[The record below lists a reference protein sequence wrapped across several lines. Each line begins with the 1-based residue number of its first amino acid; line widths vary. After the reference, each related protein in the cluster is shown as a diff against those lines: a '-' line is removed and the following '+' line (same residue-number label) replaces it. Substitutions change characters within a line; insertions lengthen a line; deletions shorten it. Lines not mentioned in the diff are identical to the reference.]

1 MSRMVLTDELRDDY
15 QRAFAACVIREERA
29 ADVEAL
35 TETLLTQRARY
46 QTVGKR
52 LNLPWFVVAALH
64 YADTGCD
71 FDVHPHN
78 GDPLSDRTQHLPDGR
93 PVEGEPPFAWE
104 DSITDALCM
113 YRFDQWRDWSIA
125 GTLFMLEGRGGWGYR
140 LHHPEVPSP
149 YVAMFDLSQMEGEV
163 EGLNKLGG
171 GGEGGGPGR
180 GGGGGGEVGGG
191 GGAALWNDSTHY
203 RQGKY
208 VTDDTWNENAIAQ
221 RCGAAVLLRRL
232 AERGLIEFTATDEP
246 AAWPLLH
253 YDETV
258 ASPWIEALQRFLN
271 TLPGFFV
278 KVDGRAGPRTS
289 EAFRQLT
296 GLDWPGDRQSGHPE

>member
-15 QRAFAACVIREERA
+15 QRAFATCVIREERA
-29 ADVEAL
+29 AEVEAL

-46 QTVGKR
+46 QTVGER

-64 YADTGCD
+64 HADTGCD
-71 FDVHPHN
+71 FEVHPHN
-78 GDPLSDRTQHLPDGR
+78 GDPLTDRTQHLPDGR
-93 PVEGEPPFAWE
+93 PVDGEPPFTWE
-104 DSITDALCM
+104 DSATDALRL
-113 YRFDQWRDWSIA
+113 YHLDQWRDWSIA
-125 GTLFMLEGRGGWGYR
+125 GTLFVLEGRGGWGYR

-149 YVAMFDLSQMEGEV
+149 Y
-163 EGLNKLGG
+163 
-171 GGEGGGPGR
+171 
-180 GGGGGGEVGGG
+180 
-191 GGAALWNDSTHY
+191 LWNYATHY

-232 AERGLIEFTATDEP
+232 AERGLIEFTATGEP
-246 AAWPLLH
+246 LAWPLLH

-258 ASPWIEALQRFLN
+258 TSPWIEALQRFLN

-289 EAFRQLT
+289 EAFRQFT
-296 GLDWPGDRQSGHPE
+296 GLDWPGDRPSGHPE